1 MHRPKTIARVLPW
14 RPKVLRSCDMEY
26 GMLHLIFSLPHAWGG
41 TTRSGT
47 LPLLFESG
55 GFLLAHY
62 QPQIMTH
69 LAPRSFTRVQTHY
82 LGEVHSLL
90 HYHGQRSENS
100 SCDSALP
107 SMEVSKLR

>member
-47 LPLLFESG
+47 LPLLFDSG
-55 GFLLAHY
+55 GFSVGSLS
-62 QPQIMTH
+62 
-69 LAPRSFTRVQTHY
+69 APDNDSFGT
-82 LGEVHSLL
+82 SI
-90 HYHGQRSENS
+90 
-100 SCDSALP
+100 
-107 SMEVSKLR
+107 

>member
-47 LPLLFESG
+47 LPLLFDSG
-55 GFLLAHY
+55 GFSVDSLS
-62 QPQIMTH
+62 QPQITD
-69 LAPRSFTRVQTHY
+69 SFGT
-82 LGEVHSLL
+82 SI
-90 HYHGQRSENS
+90 
-100 SCDSALP
+100 
-107 SMEVSKLR
+107 